1 MESYVAV
8 QDFRHQGI
16 ESATACGNRVQ
27 DFRAVRLPLNRMLN
41 GFDLTAQAAD
51 AIEHLFLVSKY
62 VRQKTASPSSFD
74 SIPRHGILSRDGF
87 ATR

>member
-8 QDFRHQGI
+8 QNFRHQGI

-27 DFRAVRLPLNRMLN
+27 DFRAVCLPLNRMLN

-51 AIEHLFLVSKY
+51 PI
-62 VRQKTASPSSFD
+62 
-74 SIPRHGILSRDGF
+74 
-87 ATR
+87 